1 MSRVAG
7 NLGFNSIKNGQ
18 GFSLLELMIVVVVV
32 AILSA
37 VAYPS
42 YQAHIAVSRRAEA
55 RAALLE
61 AAQYMEREFTLTGGY
76 GSASLASAGLGTLPR
91 DGGSAYYQLAVSASG
106 ALFSLSA
113 TPTGGM
119 NGDSC
124 GVLILDQAG
133 RQTVSGASLT
143 AADCW

>member
-1 MSRVAG
+1 M
-7 NLGFNSIKNGQ
+7 KKPK

-42 YQAHIAVSRRAEA
+42 YQEHIAASRRAEA
-55 RAALLE
+55 RAALME
-61 AAQYMEREFTLTGGY
+61 AAQYMEREFTLTGDY
-76 GSASLASAGLGTLPR
+76 GSASLASAGLSTLPR
-91 DGGSAYYQLAVSASG
+91 ERAYYQLAVSASG
-106 ALFSLSA
+106 ALFTLSA

-119 NGDSC
+119 SEDNC
-124 GVLILDQAG
+124 GVLILDQTG

>member
-1 MSRVAG
+1 M
-7 NLGFNSIKNGQ
+7 KKPK

-42 YQAHIAVSRRAEA
+42 YQAHIAASRRAEA
-55 RAALLE
+55 RAVLME
-61 AAQYMEREFTLTGGY
+61 AAQYMEREFTLTGDY
-76 GSASLASAGLGTLPR
+76 GSASLASAGLSTLPR
-91 DGGSAYYQLAVSASG
+91 EGGSAYYQLAVSVSASG
-106 ALFSLSA
+106 ALFTLSA

-119 NGDSC
+119 SEDNC
-124 GVLILDQAG
+124 GVLVLDQTG
-133 RQTVSGASLT
+133 QQTVSGASLT